1 MASRWSRAVVPCRG
15 PARLRRLAGDRF
27 GGVMVEF
34 AFAMPV
40 LIALT
45 MGGFEFARFALLNQ
59 KMERATGFVADLVS
73 RAEALEA
80 GDFTDYFAAAGQI
93 GLPFD
98 LFAGGNV
105 IVTSVTGDTD
115 GPEVLW
121 QQVGAGHVTEASRV
135 GVPGETANLPSG
147 FDVDEGEG
155 LIVTEVYFDFEPLVL
170 PVLMPARRLY
180 FQAIYRPR
188 TTAIL
193 AMQAEE

>member
-1 MASRWSRAVVPCRG
+1 
-15 PARLRRLAGDRF
+15 
-27 GGVMVEF
+27 MVEF

-40 LIALT
+40 LIALV

-73 RAEALEA
+73 RADALEA

-93 GLPFD
+93 GLPYD
-98 LFAGGNV
+98 LFNDGNM
-105 IVTSVTGDTD
+105 IVTSVTGESS

-121 QQVGAGHVTEASRV
+121 QQVGAGAVTEPSRI
-135 GVPGETANLPSG
+135 GAPGEAATLPNG
-147 FDVDEGEG
+147 FQVDEGEG

-170 PVLMPARRLY
+170 PALMPARRLY